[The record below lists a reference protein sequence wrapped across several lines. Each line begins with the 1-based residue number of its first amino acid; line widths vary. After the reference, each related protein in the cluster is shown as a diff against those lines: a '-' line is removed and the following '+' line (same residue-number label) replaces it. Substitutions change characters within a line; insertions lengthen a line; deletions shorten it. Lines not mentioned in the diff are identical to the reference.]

1 MEGRNRWTSMATI
14 FRIAD
19 YKLRDRLRDVRFD
32 RRELE
37 QLLSVYSHRVINGEW
52 KDYAI
57 RHEPGMA
64 AFHMYSYSSQSPSCS
79 VVKRRPSESRV
90 EFVVYSGRQR
100 VRRSPTLRDAL
111 AVLNRQLRL
120 V

>member
-1 MEGRNRWTSMATI
+1 MATI

-19 YKLRDRLRDVRFD
+19 YKPRNRPALRDVRFD
-32 RRELE
+32 RGELE
-37 QLLSVYSHRVINGEW
+37 QLLSVYSHRVIDGEW

-79 VVKRRPSESRV
+79 VVKRRPSESLV
-90 EFVVYSGRQR
+90 EFVVYNGRQR
-100 VRRSPTLRDAL
+100 IKRSPTLRDAL
-111 AVLNRQLRL
+111 AALNPRLRL